1 MNIIEAIKKIYP
13 NIQGGYGYS
22 ETDNGAAWQNPIDGL
37 RWENQEYPKPT
48 WEQIQKVLPIV
59 ELEEAKEKKLKELID
74 IYNQS
79 ISKPHPIIQ
88 APKLNQLNQ
97 PVGFVDAFFYIKDPE
112 ILKQETT
119 IVFGGLFLTIL
130 RYFEL
135 LNSNLLTSFNKLDQD
150 LLKLKQDL
158 LKLKIDLKLD
168 NITPEK
174 NPVPENLEAIK
185 KAFTHTETMMTA
197 LKSAIPIPY
206 LTKNK
211 EGEEVKIALTG
222 AENFSIFKHLFERV
236 QKQSSLLDNLKNEI
250 ENAENLEQLNKI
262 NINF

>member
-1 MNIIEAIKKIYP
+1 MTISYLKEISTGTIHRFDERSSPSYPEFFTPATQSEIDELLLNEAKTQKHHELIEAY
-13 NIQGGYGYS
+13 NI
-22 ETDNGAAWQNPIDGL
+22 A
-37 RWENQEYPKPT
+37 
-48 WEQIQKVLPIV
+48 
-59 ELEEAKEKKLKELID
+59 
-74 IYNQS
+74 
-79 ISKPHPIIQ
+79 ISKPHPIYN
-88 APKLNQLNQ
+88 APKLDKLNK
-97 PVGFVDAFFYIKDPE
+97 PIGFTDAEFLIKDPS

-130 RYFEL
+130 KYFEL

-150 LLKLKQDL
+150 LLKLKIEI
-158 LKLKIDLKLD
+158 LKLN

-211 EGEEVKIALTG
+211 LGEEVKIALTG

>member
-1 MNIIEAIKKIYP
+1 MKNTSNIGLLIHEALKKIYP
-13 NIQGGYGYS
+13 QINGGYTFRIV
-22 ETDNGAAWQNPIDGL
+22 EEDFDNAL
-37 RWENQEYPKPT
+37 FWENQEYPKPT

-59 ELEEAKEKKLKELID
+59 ELEEAKGRKLKELID

-130 RYFEL
+130 KYFEL
-135 LNSNLLTSFNKLDQD
+135 
-150 LLKLKQDL
+150 
-158 LKLKIDLKLD
+158 I
-168 NITPEK
+168 
-174 NPVPENLEAIK
+174 NPK
-185 KAFTHTETMMTA
+185 HTETLTTA
-197 LKSAIPIPY
+197 LKSAVPIPY

-211 EGEEVKIALTG
+211 QGEEVKIHLTG
-222 AENFSIFKHLFERV
+222 AEVFNIFKHMFTRL
-236 QKQSSLLDNLKNEI
+236 QTQSGACENLKTQI
-250 ENAENLEQLNKI
+250 EQANSIADLEKVNLEILKK
-262 NINF
+262 

>member
-13 NIQGGYGYS
+13 NIQGGYGYA
-22 ETDNGAAWQNPIDGL
+22 ETDNGVPWQNPIDGL

-88 APKLNQLNQ
+88 APKLDQLNQ

-130 RYFEL
+130 KYFEL
-135 LNSNLLTSFNKLDQD
+135 INTK
-150 LLKLKQDL
+150 
-158 LKLKIDLKLD
+158 
-168 NITPEK
+168 
-174 NPVPENLEAIK
+174 
-185 KAFTHTETMMTA
+185 HTETLTTA

-206 LTKNK
+206 ITKDNQ
-211 EGEEVKIALTG
+211 GNEVKIHLTG
-222 AENFSIFKHLFERV
+222 AEVYNIFKHLFTRL
-236 QKQSSLLDNLKNEI
+236 QIQSGACENLKTQI
-250 ENAENLEQLNKI
+250 EKANSIEDLEKINLEILKK
-262 NINF
+262 

>member
-79 ISKPHPIIQ
+79 ISKPHPIYN
-88 APKLNQLNQ
+88 APKLDKLNN
-97 PVGFVDAFFYIKDPE
+97 PIGFTDAEFLIKDPS

-130 RYFEL
+130 KYFEL
-135 LNSNLLTSFNKLDQD
+135 
-150 LLKLKQDL
+150 
-158 LKLKIDLKLD
+158 I
-168 NITPEK
+168 
-174 NPVPENLEAIK
+174 NPK
-185 KAFTHTETMMTA
+185 HTETLTTA

-206 LTKNK
+206 ITKDKDGN
-211 EGEEVKIALTG
+211 EVKIHLTG
-222 AENFSIFKHLFERV
+222 AEVYNIFKHLFTRL
-236 QKQSSLLDNLKNEI
+236 QIQSGACENLKVQI
-250 ENAENLEQLNKI
+250 EHANSIEDLEKINLEILKK
-262 NINF
+262 

>member
-1 MNIIEAIKKIYP
+1 MINNLGLLIHEAIKKIYP
-13 NIQGGYGYS
+13 EINGGYTFK
-22 ETDNGAAWQNPIDGL
+22 ENEEKFENALD
-37 RWENQEYPKPT
+37 WESTQYPKPT
-48 WEQIQKVLPIV
+48 LEQIEKVLPIV
-59 ELEEAKEKKLKELID
+59 ELEYAKTQKHQELIEA
-74 IYNQS
+74 YNIA
-79 ISKPHPIIQ
+79 ISKPHPIVN
-88 APKLNQLNQ
+88 APKLDKLNK
-97 PVGFVDAFFYIKDPE
+97 PIGFTDAEFLIKDPS

-130 RYFEL
+130 KYFEL

-150 LLKLKQDL
+150 LLKLKIEI
-158 LKLKIDLKLD
+158 LKLN

-174 NPVPENLEAIK
+174 NPVPENLETIK
-185 KAFTHTETMMTA
+185 KMFNHAETMMTA

-211 EGEEVKIALTG
+211 AGEEVKIALTG

-236 QKQSSLLDNLKNEI
+236 QKQSSMLDNLKNEI
-250 ENAENLEQLNKI
+250 DNAKTPEDLNKI